1 MKKSDI
7 FHALSYLTQLGLSV
21 AAPPILCV
29 FFGLW
34 LQKKYALGSWVVV
47 VSLLVGLIS
56 GACSFAS
63 FIRTVRRK
71 TEKEEER
78 DHETGQDRP

>member
-1 MKKSDI
+1 MKKTDI
-7 FHALSYLTQLGLSV
+7 LRALSYLTQLGLSV
-21 AAPPILCV
+21 ALPPVLCI

-34 LQKKYALGSWVVV
+34 LQKKFALGEWVVP

-63 FIRTVRRK
+63 FIRTARYHA
-71 TEKEEER
+71 EKKENSA
-78 DHETGQDRP
+78 HETDQDR